1 MSEMASAS
9 APATAANLGPGFD
22 CVGLALSPRCMVK
35 AQPADEWA
43 VLHVGPYSPPPGEGD
58 AVLAAAR
65 HTVGERPLALEV
77 DAQIPMGKGIGS
89 SAAAFVAGVAASLRA
104 VGEEAAPDRVFRLAA
119 ELEGHAD
126 QVGAAVYGGL
136 VVVPGEGIPIRLPL
150 HPSLRPIVAIP
161 ETRLPTHKARAI
173 LPETYP
179 IDVVIR
185 SLGRMST
192 LTAGL
197 ITGDPALLAASHGDE
212 IHEAPRADLSP
223 EVGHMMETARRA
235 GAVHA
240 ARSGAGPS
248 VIAIATRE
256 SADRVAAAL
265 AEEGA
270 TVVNEPID
278 TVGLI

>member
-1 MSEMASAS
+1 MTDRVSAS

-22 CVGLALSPRCMVK
+22 CVGLALAPRCTVS
-35 AQPADEWA
+35 AQVSDVWA
-43 VLHVGPYSPPPGEGD
+43 VEHVGEYKPPPGEGD

-65 HTVGERPLALEV
+65 HTVGDRPLSLVV
-77 DAQIPMGKGIGS
+77 DTHIPMGKGIGS
-89 SAAAFVAGVAASLRA
+89 SAAAYVAGVAAALRA
-104 VGEEAAPDRVFRLAA
+104 LGEDAAPDRVFRHAA

-136 VVVPGEGIPIRLPL
+136 VVVPAEGLPIRFPL
-150 HPSLRPIVAIP
+150 HPSLRPVIAIP

-173 LPETYP
+173 LPESYSMET
-179 IDVVIR
+179 VVR

-197 ITGDPALLAASHGDE
+197 ITGDAALLAASHGDE

-223 EVGHMMETARRA
+223 EVGHMMEVARRA
-235 GAVHA
+235 GALHA

-248 VIAIATRE
+248 VIAITTAET
-256 SADRVAAAL
+256 ADNVADAL
-265 AEEGA
+265 KEDGAE
-270 TVVNEPID
+270 VINEPID
-278 TVGLI
+278 TVGLV